1 MGKLSVKMTLKRAL
15 VVYAMLAVVT
25 ASLCSIIL
33 LRFFGNWKDII
44 IQSDDGKVNYR
55 TVGGIDYETYGLSK
69 KAERQLKVVEVAEVI
84 SIVSCA
90 ALSVIVLSCQYYK
103 RKLEHPIYIIKRETK
118 HIAENDL
125 SFDCSYIS
133 RDEMGEICSGF
144 NLMRLKLIDNQRQLW
159 RMMEEQRELNAAFAH
174 DIRTPVTV
182 IRGYVQML
190 IKFQDEGLP
199 PGKQMEILNTI
210 LKQTDRMEEFSMTM
224 NKIHSMEEW
233 ELKKEEIEFGQLIAH
248 LKLVAGGIKNSNI
261 TIDVESRNHEDRIS
275 CDINLIQEVADN
287 LISNALRYAKS
298 HICIA
303 AETDGGYL
311 YIYVKDDGKGID
323 KKIIHNLS
331 KPYFT
336 TEKEHFGLGITICK
350 TLCKK
355 HGGDVELINSIE
367 GGAVATAKFN
377 CSKQIL

>member
-1 MGKLSVKMTLKRAL
+1 MGKLNIKLTLKRTL
-15 VVYAMLAVVT
+15 VLYAMLAVV
-25 ASLCSIIL
+25 AAFLCSIIL
-33 LRFFGNWKDII
+33 LEFFGNWKDII
-44 IQSDDGKVNYR
+44 IQSDDGRVNYH
-55 TVGGIDYETYGLSK
+55 TVGGINYETYGLSK
-69 KAERQLKVVEVAEVI
+69 KAEEQFKVVEVLEVI

-90 ALSVIVLSCQYYK
+90 AVTVIVLSCQYYK
-103 RKLEHPIYIIKRETK
+103 RKLEHPVYIIKREIK

-133 RDEMGEICSGF
+133 RDEMGEICNGF
-144 NLMRLKLIDNQRQLW
+144 NLMRLKLVDNQKQLW

-174 DIRTPVTV
+174 DIRTPITV

-190 IKFQDEGLP
+190 IKFQDEGMP
-199 PGKQMEILNTI
+199 SGKQAEILNTI
-210 LKQTDRMEEFSMTM
+210 LKQTDRLEDFSMTM
-224 NKIHSMEEW
+224 NKIHSIEEW
-233 ELKKEEIEFGQLIAH
+233 ELNKKEIEFEQLINH
-248 LKLVAGGIKNSNI
+248 FKLVAGGIKNSNI
-261 TIDVESRNHEDRIS
+261 TIDVESRKHEDKVF
-275 CDINLIQEVADN
+275 CDIHLIQEVTDN
-287 LISNALRYAKS
+287 LISNALRYTKS

-303 AETDGGYL
+303 VETDGGYL

-323 KKIIHNLS
+323 KKIIQNLS

-367 GGAVATAKFN
+367 GGTVAAAKFN
-377 CSKQIL
+377 CSKDIL